1 MPKVIR
7 QTIAPHP
14 FTKEE
19 LSKNHWN
26 TLSVQLKNEV
36 VIVRYLTSKIVH
48 TSEIVTPEEIAILF
62 LAFEEVVKKS
72 SSDALYRQK
81 NLLEVFNFR
90 AVYQSLNEIQ
100 KMDPSDRFKKLSAMY
115 AFSRGPYF
123 TARYFYSVRG
133 QLIRQ
138 YDIRIRVRFPKKF
151 APKSFIGKGYGD
163 NGTAKEPAFD
173 ACHSWQEVA
182 SAQEYNEDSETRF
195 DRETKLFREFQIHTL
210 QQIT

>member
-1 MPKVIR
+1 
-7 QTIAPHP
+7 
-14 FTKEE
+14 
-19 LSKNHWN
+19 
-26 TLSVQLKNEV
+26 
-36 VIVRYLTSKIVH
+36 
-48 TSEIVTPEEIAILF
+48 VTAEEIAILF
-62 LAFEEVVKKS
+62 IAFEELVKKS
-72 SSDALYRQK
+72 SADDLYRQK

-100 KMDPSDRFKKLSAMY
+100 RMNPDDRHQKLQTMY
-115 AFSRGPYF
+115 NFHRGPYF

-138 YDIRIRVRFPKKF
+138 YEIRVKVRFPKKF

-182 SAQEYNEDSETRF
+182 SAQEYNEDTETRI
-195 DRETKLFREFQIHTL
+195 DRETKLFREFRIHHL